1 MKKKLLSL
9 VLAGAMV
16 ASTSVSAFA
25 TTQNIDVQPN
35 KDSEAIIPIEGNIE
49 SKSGEIAPGTIA
61 VTVPTSASFKVDK
74 NGAVSSGK
82 MNIVNKGEKKISVLA
97 SSFKDTT
104 GTGSINLVKDN
115 LDPTDRKK
123 VSLRLTGG
131 NEEIILT
138 SEGGGSM
145 YKISDT
151 SQAITDFE
159 LQEVNPHE
167 QLELQLEGQGTAY
180 NPSAISDGGSSRS
193 NGDDPVSDKFK
204 LVLKIK
210 QVNN

>member
-25 TTQNIDVQPN
+25 TTQDIDVQPN
-35 KDSEAIIPIEGNIE
+35 KESEVNIPIQGNIE
-49 SKSGEIAPGTIA
+49 SKDGEIAAGTIA

-74 NGAVSSGK
+74 NGVLTSAK
-82 MNIVNKGEKKISVLA
+82 MNIVNKGERKISVLA

-104 GTGSINLVKDN
+104 GTKSINLVKT
-115 LDPTDRKK
+115 LDQSDRKQ
-123 VSLRLTGG
+123 VLLRLTGG
-131 NEEIILT
+131 DEEIILT

-145 YKISDT
+145 YKVSEPNQPIN
-151 SQAITDFE
+151 QDFK
-159 LQEVNPHE
+159 LQEVNPHG
-167 QLELQLEGQGTAY
+167 QLELQLKGEGTAY
-180 NPSAISDGGSSRS
+180 NDSTS
-193 NGDDPVSDKFK
+193 NGDDPVSDDFK